1 MTLYVMDTDHLSL
14 YERGHPTIR
23 NRILAIRQN
32 AFDRLVVTVV
42 SVEEQCAGRLAQI
55 RKATTPQTLTSAY
68 ERLKATFVLFSDLEV
83 LDYDIRAD
91 DRFRALRKVGLRI
104 GTQDLRIAAI
114 ALTHVGI
121 LLTRNLQDFEKVP
134 ELVVQDWSIEV

>member
-32 AFDRLVVTVV
+32 AFDHLVVTVI

-91 DRFRALRKVGLRI
+91 DHFRASRKAGLRI

-114 ALTHVGI
+114 ALIHNGI

-134 ELVVQDWSIEV
+134 GLAVQDWSIEV